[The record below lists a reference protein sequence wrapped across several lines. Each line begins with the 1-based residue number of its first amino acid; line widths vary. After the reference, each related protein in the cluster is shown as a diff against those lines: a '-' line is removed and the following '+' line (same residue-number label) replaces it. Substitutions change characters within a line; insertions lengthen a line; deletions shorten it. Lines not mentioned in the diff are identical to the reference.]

1 MNLQNKYN
9 WESVTFT
16 HNLNQTIMRKFV
28 LGLSMMASLLLVSCS
43 GGGPEGTV
51 KQFVAHTSKG
61 EFEEAKK
68 YGTESTNGLLSM
80 AQQFGGSQAA
90 EMKEKNKDVKV
101 DIISSDVKD
110 SIATVKYKVTG
121 IANPSDEEKELNL
134 VKQNGDW
141 KVDMKKEGMGG
152 GAQ

>member
-1 MNLQNKYN
+1 
-9 WESVTFT
+9 
-16 HNLNQTIMRKFV
+16 MRKLVF
-28 LGLSMMASLLLVSCS
+28 GLSMLASLLLVSCS

-51 KQFVAHTSKG
+51 KQFVTHTSKG

-68 YGTESTNGLLSM
+68 FGTESTNGLLSM

-101 DIISSDVKD
+101 EIVSSDVKD
-110 SIATVKYKVTG
+110 SVATVKYKVSG
-121 IANPSDEEKELNL
+121 VANPSNDEKEMNL
-134 VKQNGDW
+134 VKQDGEW

-152 GAQ
+152 GAPAAE

>member
-1 MNLQNKYN
+1 
-9 WESVTFT
+9 
-16 HNLNQTIMRKFV
+16 MRKLVF
-28 LGLSMMASLLLVSCS
+28 GLSMMASLLLVSCS

-51 KQFVAHTSKG
+51 EQFVKHTSKG

-80 AQQFGGSQAA
+80 AQQFAGAQAA

-101 DIISSDVKD
+101 EIVTSDIKD

-121 IANPSDEEKELNL
+121 VADPSNDEKEIKL
-134 VKQNGDW
+134 VKQDGEW

-152 GAQ
+152 DTPAAE